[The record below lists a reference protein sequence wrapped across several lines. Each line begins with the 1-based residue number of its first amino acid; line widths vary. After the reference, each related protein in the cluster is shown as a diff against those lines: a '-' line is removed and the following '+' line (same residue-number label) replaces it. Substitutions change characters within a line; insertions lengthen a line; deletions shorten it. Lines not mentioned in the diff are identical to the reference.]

1 MMRTISTVWLVPRFE
16 DRHWIIETRG
26 LPLSAIHD
34 ATEDQA
40 MRRAQTQVKEHH
52 GFQADVPVD
61 AAALEAA
68 RRQQAWTRLG
78 ILDADQA
85 IGSPD
90 LRPRSPGH
98 HRPAR
103 GLDQHVDATSLASGP
118 NLG

>member
-1 MMRTISTVWLVPRFE
+1 MSTIPLVWLVPRFE
-16 DRHWIIETRG
+16 EGHWIIDARG
-26 LPLSAIHD
+26 LPLPAVHD
-34 ATEDQA
+34 AAEEQA
-40 MRRAQTQVKEHH
+40 MRRAQMQVKEHH
-52 GFQADVPVD
+52 GVQVDVPVD

-78 ILDADQA
+78 NLDADQA